1 MSSNTLHHDR
11 AAVIAAAIIQVV
23 LSSSG
28 ALASELRHRIEA
40 ILRDEFADFQREAI
54 ADLRGQ
60 PE

>member
-28 ALASELRHRIEA
+28 ALASELRPRIET
-40 ILRDEFADFQREAI
+40 ILRDEFADLQREAI